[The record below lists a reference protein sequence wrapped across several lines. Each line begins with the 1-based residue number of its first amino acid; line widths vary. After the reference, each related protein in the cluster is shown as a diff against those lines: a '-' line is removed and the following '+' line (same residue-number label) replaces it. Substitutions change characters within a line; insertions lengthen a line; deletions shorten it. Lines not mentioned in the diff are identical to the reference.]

1 MLCAKEFSMV
11 PIANFIDENTLDNR
25 NLYLI
30 RPHL

>member
-11 PIANFIDENTLDNR
+11 PITNFIDENTLDNR
-25 NLYLI
+25 NLYLV